1 MWGFSDICVYD
12 WSGWKGTLIETI
24 SPRARRIRARFAE
37 SPERLANRLPR
48 RARLLILHLDIT
60 DNAPFIADAAQ
71 LGRLVSQRGVAV
83 LNGLAGD
90 IRKTTVQA
98 RCKAYGLPSVTAA
111 AEGSADELLIV
122 KTDLNS
128 GGTREQQLP
137 EDQRAR
143 FSLPARPGRVN
154 GPSGYFVTRRTDLG
168 EDVWKDP
175 DLVVERYMSNPQG
188 RFFRVYVVGEAIV
201 ISEAYDEIQ
210 VKRMGGDIRRHN
222 HWLWRQG
229 EQLRAYTGSEPGL
242 PPALLSTAGI
252 FMHRF
257 KLDYGALDIVESEAA
272 EFHVVDVNKTPYWG
286 NERQPGLIEHL
297 RLGLAA

>member
-98 RCKAYGLPSVTAA
+98 CCKAYGLPSVTAA
-111 AEGSADELLIV
+111 AEGLSLIHIFYCDPHGPWLRS
-122 KTDLNS
+122 K
-128 GGTREQQLP
+128 
-137 EDQRAR
+137 
-143 FSLPARPGRVN
+143 RVHQHRVMRQ
-154 GPSGYFVTRRTDLG
+154 YFVRVHAQIHKLFGLELAVERKSLSVDAPLSVSRVPRTDTT
-168 EDVWKDP
+168 
-175 DLVVERYMSNPQG
+175 
-188 RFFRVYVVGEAIV
+188 F
-201 ISEAYDEIQ
+201 
-210 VKRMGGDIRRHN
+210 
-222 HWLWRQG
+222 
-229 EQLRAYTGSEPGL
+229 
-242 PPALLSTAGI
+242 
-252 FMHRF
+252 
-257 KLDYGALDIVESEAA
+257 
-272 EFHVVDVNKTPYWG
+272 
-286 NERQPGLIEHL
+286 
-297 RLGLAA
+297 